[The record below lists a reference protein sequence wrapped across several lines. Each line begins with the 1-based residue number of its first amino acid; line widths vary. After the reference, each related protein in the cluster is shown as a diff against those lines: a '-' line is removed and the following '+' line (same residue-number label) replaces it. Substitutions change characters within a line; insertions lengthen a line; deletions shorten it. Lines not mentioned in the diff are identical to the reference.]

1 MTEREKWEAGLWYD
15 ANYTP
20 ELCAEREKAEELY
33 TEFNQTR
40 PSEKAKRAELL
51 RQLLPHM
58 EEHVVILP
66 HLYVDY
72 GYHCFIGAGT
82 YINHGAYLMDC
93 AKITLG
99 RHCFIGPNCG
109 MYTAIHPMLP
119 EERNSGLETTAP
131 ITLGDNVWLGG
142 DVTILPGVTIGS
154 NTVIGAGSVVTRI
167 FPPAWWPWATPV
179 RCCGLSPKKTASGI
193 RNNCNNKKRTAEF
206 STVPLFVVENQ
217 VLFFFWLIVQLF
229 PVLLHQICTELEQC
243 KAEQTCRNTSKR
255 SAHPIAIGQAPQHRN
270 RHGRQQRINRI
281 GSHTGRKMAVPQAI
295 PDALC
300 NGVNTSGH
308 KNDPF
313 SDRFICIARQPL
325 NHHCGQQTAPHQ
337 AEATLPNFA
346 QSLLLHL
353 IQNIFLAV
361 Q

>member
-72 GYHCFIGAGT
+72 GYHCFIG
-82 YINHGAYLMDC
+82 
-93 AKITLG
+93 
-99 RHCFIGPNCG
+99 PNCG

-154 NTVIGAGSVVTRI
+154 NTVIGAGSVVTKDIPSGVVAVGNPCKVLRPI
-167 FPPAWWPWATPV
+167 TEKDISEIIATT
-179 RCCGLSPKKTASGI
+179 KSG
-193 RNNCNNKKRTAEF
+193 TAEF
-206 STVPLFVVENQ
+206 STVPRFVVENQ
-217 VLFFFWLIVQLF
+217 VLFFFRFIVQLF

-243 KAEQTCRNTSKR
+243 KAEQPCQNTHKR

-313 SDRFICIARQPL
+313 SDRFLCIARQQL